1 MTFGTPLH
9 RLQQAW
15 NGRGGNREVAVLAGD
30 VFDVS
35 SKFPELA
42 KLPPGKTV
50 LLPVADLQG
59 LFPVEKQPAPAKPTK
74 APTKNTKPKNE
85 SATAE

>member
-9 RLQQAW
+9 RLKQAW
-15 NGRGGNREVAVLAGD
+15 DGRGRNKEVAVLAGD
-30 VFDVS
+30 VCDVS
-35 SKFPELA
+35 SKFPELS

-59 LFPVEKQPAPAKPTK
+59 LFPEEKQSAPVKPTK
-74 APTKNTKPKNE
+74 APARKTKPKNA

>member
-1 MTFGTPLH
+1 MFGTPLH
-9 RLQQAW
+9 RLKQAW
-15 NGRGGNREVAVLAGD
+15 AGRGRNNEVAVLAGD
-30 VFDVS
+30 VCDVS

-59 LFPVEKQPAPAKPTK
+59 LFPAEKQPAPVKPTK
-74 APTKNTKPKNE
+74 APTKNTKPRIK

>member
-15 NGRGGNREVAVLAGD
+15 NGRGGNREVAVMAGD
-30 VFDVS
+30 VCDVS
-35 SKFPELA
+35 GKFPELA

-50 LLPVADLQG
+50 LLPVADLEG
-59 LFPVEKQPAPAKPTK
+59 LFPAEKQPARVKSTK
-74 APTKNTKPKNE
+74 APTKNTKPRSA